1 MEQNDLGT
9 KRIPP
14 LVMKMAFPL
23 IIAQLVNGLYN
34 IVDRIYLGHLEG
46 AGAEILT
53 GVGLTYPVILLIT
66 AFSNLIGSGGG
77 PLAAIRLGQKEN
89 GKAEEILAVSTT
101 SLLAMSAILMVVFYA
116 LKTPLIY
123 LFGASERTFA
133 HANDY
138 LTIYLIGTPF
148 VLLTLG
154 LNPFISAQ
162 GKTTM
167 SMLTVIIGAT
177 LNIILDPLFIF
188 VFGMGA
194 KGAAIATV
202 ISQAVSGAYV
212 VAFLS
217 SRRSTMKMDIRK
229 PRISRKVLIP
239 IISLGV
245 SPFIMSAT
253 EAAINIAFN
262 SRLQMLGGDMAVGT
276 MTIFS
281 SILTFINM
289 PVTGMNQAVTPLV
302 SYNFGAALDDRVRG
316 IFRFALAVEFSY
328 CFIASCLCNI
338 FPRMAIGL
346 FTTDAAL
353 VEYAIPYMK
362 YFITGMAIF
371 GMQSCSQNT
380 FLGLG
385 QARISL
391 FLAIFRKVILL
402 IPLVYIL
409 SSTPLGVKGVFLAE
423 SISDATAATVTITV
437 FLSTLPGILRKGA
450 PKP

>member
-101 SLLAMSAILMVVFYA
+101 SLLALSAMLMVVFYA

-123 LFGASERTFA
+123 LFGASERTFV
-133 HANDY
+133 HADDY

-217 SRRSTMKMDIRK
+217 SRRSTMKLDIRK

-338 FPRMAIGL
+338 FPRTAIGL

>member
-1 MEQNDLGT
+1 MEQNELGT
-9 KRIPP
+9 RRIPP
-14 LVMKMAFPL
+14 LVMKLAFPL

-53 GVGLTYPVILLIT
+53 GVGITYPVILLIT

-89 GKAEEILAVSTT
+89 RKADEILTVSAT
-101 SLLAMSAILMVVFYA
+101 SLIALSAILMILFYA
-116 LKTPLIY
+116 IKTPLLY
-123 LFGASERTFA
+123 MFGASDRTFI
-133 HANDY
+133 HADSY

-148 VLLTLG
+148 VQLTLG

-167 SMLTVIIGAT
+167 SMLTVIIGAA
-177 LNIILDPLFIF
+177 LNIILDPVFIF
-188 VFGMGA
+188 IFDMGA
-194 KGAAIATV
+194 AGAAIATV
-202 ISQAVSGAYV
+202 ISQAVSGLYV

-217 SRRSTMKMDIRK
+217 GKHSTIKLDLKK
-229 PRISRKVLIP
+229 PMIKARILLP
-239 IISLGV
+239 IIGLGV

-262 SRLQMLGGDMAVGT
+262 SRLQLLGGDMAVGT

-289 PVTGMNQAVTPLV
+289 PVNGMNQAVTPLV

-316 IFRFALAVEFSY
+316 IYRFSLTVEFIY
-328 CFIASCLCNI
+328 CFTMSCLCNLLPGLCI
-338 FPRMAIGL
+338 SL
-346 FTTDAAL
+346 FTTDQAL
-353 VEYAIPYMK
+353 IEYAVPYMK
-362 YFITGMAIF
+362 YFITGMALF
-371 GMQSCSQNT
+371 GLQSCSQQT
-380 FLGLG
+380 FIGLG
-385 QARISL
+385 QAKISL
-391 FLAIFRKVILL
+391 FLAIFRKIILL

-409 SSTPLGVKGVFLAE
+409 SATPLGIKGVFLAE
-423 SISDATAATVTITV
+423 SISDATSATVTFIV
-437 FLSTLPGILRKGA
+437 FMSSLPGILRKGA
-450 PKP
+450 PKA